1 MPSLNHDYWVYLLA
15 SPTRT
20 LYVGVT
26 NDLQRRVYQHRLKL
40 VPGFTAR
47 YGITQLVWYEHFTDV
62 NAAINREK
70 QIKGWSR
77 LKKIAL
83 VAEPIRFG
91 MT

>member
-1 MPSLNHDYWVYLLA
+1 
-15 SPTRT
+15 
-20 LYVGVT
+20 
-26 NDLQRRVYQHRLKL
+26 